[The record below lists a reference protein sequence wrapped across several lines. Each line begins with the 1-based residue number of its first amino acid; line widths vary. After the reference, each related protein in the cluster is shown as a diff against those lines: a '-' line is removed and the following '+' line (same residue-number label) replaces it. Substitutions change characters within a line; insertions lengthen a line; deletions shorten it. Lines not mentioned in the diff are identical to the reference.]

1 MCAVQPQ
8 GITLWGTERGMPH
21 SLIFFFNKAR
31 FHTAYIY
38 PTVYICFENKM
49 ICCTCTAHAFVRCAC
64 QHIKCVAHRHGYK
77 QSMGQCN
84 TFASCQYLSSLPQ
97 NFYNLLKVRL
107 CITSTA
113 RSLGL
118 VHEQLSP
125 ACWRQCCWHRPSSYF
140 HGTDEV
146 NQLINLISL
155 FCKTTNIDFHDLDVV
170 NSRACKQKRKLKFFT
185 LYRCPFNGSRA

>member
-1 MCAVQPQ
+1 MNLTINIRQARKYFCDCACMCAVQPQ

-107 CITSTA
+107 CITWPERHQPVNGEPVSC
-113 RSLGL
+113 LC
-118 VHEQLSP
+118 P
-125 ACWRQCCWHRPSSYF
+125 ANAPTCVC
-140 HGTDEV
+140 V
-146 NQLINLISL
+146 NCQQES
-155 FCKTTNIDFHDLDVV
+155 KH
-170 NSRACKQKRKLKFFT
+170 S
-185 LYRCPFNGSRA
+185 